1 MLPGT
6 HCFPGA
12 SAHFQA
18 LGAQPPVPSDLHTV
32 PALLC
37 GSKSRTAANSR
48 FTCGVGRRGSEGR
61 VQGKRGQ
68 VRGEGVRSKDT
79 SARGTDMWLG
89 QVARNLQEAK
99 QGRKRVQR
107 GQRIVRLGC
116 WGRKVEGNV
125 QVIGGRGGKC
135 LLAQQLEAPGRHGGG
150 AARGL
155 TELERWARAL
165 MCSSSSKM
173 RSSSSSVRCPGLRAQ
188 EGREAN
194 KELWDQGRAGAT
206 SPPEP
211 QPPQWLQSMMGQPL

>member
-6 HCFPGA
+6 HRFLGA
-12 SAHFQA
+12 SAHF
-18 LGAQPPVPSDLHTV
+18 QPPVPSDLHTV

-48 FTCGVGRRGSEGR
+48 FTCGVGRGGSEGR

-68 VRGEGVRSKDT
+68 VRGEGVRSKDA

-89 QVARNLQEAK
+89 QVTRNLQEAK
-99 QGRKRVQR
+99 QGRKRVHR
-107 GQRIVRLGC
+107 GQRIVRLGH

-150 AARGL
+150 
-155 TELERWARAL
+155 
-165 MCSSSSKM
+165 
-173 RSSSSSVRCPGLRAQ
+173 V
-188 EGREAN
+188 
-194 KELWDQGRAGAT
+194 D
-206 SPPEP
+206 
-211 QPPQWLQSMMGQPL
+211 